1 MNRTTDTGPR
11 DDAEEWEHGTHAQ
24 FVDYYRQASS
34 TRDAVRRS
42 EAIRDAVLRVLER
55 TGVEEADAVL
65 DVADIGC
72 GPGAQS
78 AVWLERGHRVY
89 GLDVSEAF
97 ITIARERL
105 GAHPGARFELGT
117 ATDLPWTDS
126 SMDVCLMPELLEHIA
141 DWQRSLAECVRVLR
155 PGGALF
161 LSTTNRLCP
170 RQNEFELPL
179 YSWYPAP
186 VKRRC
191 ERLAVTSWPW
201 IASYA
206 TYPAVN
212 WFSYPELMAELRQRG
227 FRVFDRFDLAA
238 LRGPA
243 GWKGWA
249 VRLLSR
255 GSALRYWGYLAS
267 PSSLLIGVKGVED
280 AP

>member
-1 MNRTTDTGPR
+1 MNRPTDIEPRGDATG
-11 DDAEEWEHGTHAQ
+11 WEHGSHTA

-55 TGVEEADAVL
+55 AGVRPEVGL

-78 AVWLERGHRVY
+78 AVWLERGHRVF

-97 ITIARERL
+97 IAIARERL
-105 GAHPGARFELGT
+105 GAHPGARFDLGT
-117 ATDLPWTDS
+117 ATGLPWTDS

-141 DWQRSLAECVRVLR
+141 DWQRALAECVRVLR

-170 RQNEFELPL
+170 RQNEFRLPL
-179 YSWYPAP
+179 YSWYPAR
-186 VKRRC
+186 VKRHY

-201 IASYA
+201 LANYA

-212 WFSYPELMAELRQRG
+212 WFSYPELMAEVQHRG
-227 FRVFDRFDLAA
+227 FQIFDRFDLAA
-238 LRGPA
+238 LRGPE
-243 GWKGWA
+243 GWKGWII
-249 VRLLSR
+249 RLLS
-255 GSALRYWGYLAS
+255 GVSALRYGGYLAS
-267 PSSLLIGVKGVED
+267 PCSLLVGVKR
-280 AP
+280 

>member
-1 MNRTTDTGPR
+1 MNSPTDIEPRGDATG
-11 DDAEEWEHGTHAQ
+11 WEHGSHAE

-42 EAIRDAVLRVLER
+42 EAIRDTVLRVLGRAGGQAE
-55 TGVEEADAVL
+55 TVL

-78 AVWLERGHRVY
+78 AVWLERGHRVF

-105 GAHPGARFELGT
+105 GTQPGARFELGT
-117 ATDLPWTDS
+117 ATDLPWADR

-141 DWQRSLAECVRVLR
+141 DWQRVLGECVRVLK

-170 RQNEFELPL
+170 RQNEFRVPL
-179 YSWYPAP
+179 YSWYPAR

-191 ERLAVTSWPW
+191 EQLAVTSWPW
-201 IASYA
+201 LANYA

-212 WFSYPELMAELRQRG
+212 WFSYPELMAEVQQRG
-227 FRVFDRFDLAA
+227 FQVFDRFDLAA
-238 LRGPA
+238 LRGPE
-243 GWKGWA
+243 GWKGW
-249 VRLLSR
+249 VIRLLS
-255 GSALRYWGYLAS
+255 GSSALRYCGYLAS
-267 PSSLLIGVKGVED
+267 PSSLLVGVKR
-280 AP
+280 

>member
-1 MNRTTDTGPR
+1 MNRPTDIEPHSDATG
-11 DDAEEWEHGTHAQ
+11 WEHGSHAE

-42 EAIRDAVLRVLER
+42 ESIRDAVLRVLEH
-55 TGVEEADAVL
+55 TGVSGEAVL

-78 AVWLERGHRVY
+78 AVWLERGHRVF

-97 ITIARERL
+97 ISIACERL
-105 GAHPGARFELGT
+105 GAHAGARFELGT
-117 ATDLPWTDS
+117 ATALPWADR

-141 DWQRSLAECVRVLR
+141 DWRRALAECVRVLR

-170 RQNEFELPL
+170 RQNEFRAPL

-191 ERLAVTSWPW
+191 ERLAVTTWPW
-201 IASYA
+201 LANYA

-212 WFSYPELMAELRQRG
+212 WFSYPELMAEVQQRG
-227 FRVFDRFDLAA
+227 FQVFDRFDLAA
-238 LRGPA
+238 LRGLE
-243 GWKGWA
+243 GWKGWTI
-249 VRLLSR
+249 RLLS
-255 GSALRYWGYLAS
+255 GVSALRYCGYLAS
-267 PSSLLIGVKGVED
+267 PCSLLTGIKQ
-280 AP
+280 